1 MLIASQN
8 CATIT
13 NNFKAFWSLPKE
25 TWMHEFKSSL
35 SSWTPNIW
43 ELLLYFF
50 STDLSILDILLKT
63 IKECLMPGFLHLTW
77 YCQGP
82 FVFQHVPAFYSFD
95 GWKCFIIWMC
105 HFLFYIDSSADESL
119 SLHFFFLIMT
129 VNIHLWAALFSLLW
143 GVYWVVDFLG
153 QTVVN
158 AHLGNCQT
166 IVQRSYIT
174 LHSFFN

>member
-77 YCQGP
+77 YFQGP

-119 SLHFFFLIMT
+119 SLHFFFSYYDCE
-129 VNIHLWAALFSLLW
+129 HSLVSCFVFTTL
-143 GVYWVVDFLG
+143 GCILSSGLSGSNSSKRTFGKLSDNCTEKLYHITFL
-153 QTVVN
+153 
-158 AHLGNCQT
+158 L
-166 IVQRSYIT
+166 
-174 LHSFFN
+174 